1 VGVSV
6 ESRRPPAVSSDE
18 ISRTRKFEKK
28 GLPKH
33 LDIRSISMVNLL
45 HTQMPKHSSP
55 KSRTVTIG
63 TKVTPAMH
71 RALEH
76 EASTSGTTVS
86 ALLHEV
92 LVQSMPTP
100 MEPAE
105 ELTLEDI

>member
-1 VGVSV
+1 
-6 ESRRPPAVSSDE
+6 
-18 ISRTRKFEKK
+18 
-28 GLPKH
+28 
-33 LDIRSISMVNLL
+33 MVNLL

-100 MEPAE
+100 VDAADVAGATE